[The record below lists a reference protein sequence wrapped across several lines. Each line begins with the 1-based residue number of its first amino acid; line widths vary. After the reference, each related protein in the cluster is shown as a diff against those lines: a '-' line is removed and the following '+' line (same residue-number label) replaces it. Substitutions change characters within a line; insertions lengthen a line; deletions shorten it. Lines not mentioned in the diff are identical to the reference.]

1 MAGHCGSFVSLRI
14 CQRRLCQG
22 PWAEWRCRRERP
34 ESWARLDDDEELRLV
49 KWIRDNTSLKAEY
62 RNKELAKKELAM
74 VRQSQKSLEA
84 LSSYWHPSRHT
95 STRSWQDARAAEE
108 VFKFPGVPIPF
119 SRGSLQDCIT
129 DCITRLWWR
138 AYALKRTP
146 YPSWTDGEQWVLW
159 TLAHIIV
166 HSRGRQKDAP
176 NWPHIQELFTAAR
189 LQRTSEDLRQRYR
202 TVLKKRQP
210 SYLLDETALAIA
222 QSPLSSLGSS
232 HDLAFKKLR
241 ASRRQL

>member
-1 MAGHCGSFVSLRI
+1 MRARQRECPNCYERMNKNGEGRWHCSECG
-14 CQRRLCQG
+14 RRVRD
-22 PWAEWRCRRERP
+22 P
-34 ESWARLDDDEELRLV
+34 WARLDDDEELRLV

-189 LQRTSEDLRQRYR
+189 LQRTSEDLRQSCAPASRWGSAR
-202 TVLKKRQP
+202 
-210 SYLLDETALAIA
+210 SCC
-222 QSPLSSLGSS
+222 SSSSS
-232 HDLAFKKLR
+232 HVWAR
-241 ASRRQL
+241 AARTRTSGSACSGGSAGWR